1 MFEKFKFRILL
12 LFAVLL
18 MFYTIPVKNIPDYVS
33 YAFSQKKSLN
43 INIELV
49 NKNITSV
56 SADPSNEVVF
66 EVEVTNSTGQPVD
79 KAHVITEISK
89 GDGSLA
95 SQNLRTDKYGKA
107 LLSYYPPQASSENTK
122 KDNSTVTIKATLS
135 GSSRYSEK
143 SISLIKNPVVF
154 VHGYNAG
161 SYAFGTMMEYLSS
174 LGYEGHSIDYK
185 STEGVESSAKELSTY
200 IQKVK
205 SDYLSKGVQV
215 KKVDLIAHSMGGLVA
230 RFYTCSSDYSKSGDV
245 RKIIFISTPQ
255 KGSLW
260 ASVAAGYYNDK
271 GIQDL
276 IPDNTLL
283 SKTLPSMLNKGLNPN
298 IQVGSIIDQYDE
310 VVTSESA
317 SLEDWKISTEIF
329 NVGENTLTMGNL
341 LSGNIIETANHAI
354 ILNNKKVF
362 ETLGQ
367 MLENQLP
374 YPIIRK

>member
-12 LFAVLL
+12 LFAVIL

-33 YAFSQKKSLN
+33 YAFSQKRSLN
-43 INIELV
+43 INLSLV
-49 NKNITSV
+49 NKNIATV
-56 SADPSNEVVF
+56 AADPSNEVVF
-66 EVEVTNSTGQPVD
+66 EVEVTNNTGQPVD
-79 KAHVITEISK
+79 KAHVIAEIAK
-89 GDGSLA
+89 GGGSLSA
-95 SQNLRTDKYGKA
+95 QNIRTDKYGRA
-107 LLSYYPPQASSENTK
+107 LISYYPPYATSENTS
-122 KDNSTVTIKATLS
+122 KDNSAVTVRATLS
-135 GSSRYSEK
+135 GSSKNSEK
-143 SISLIKNPVVF
+143 TISLVKNPVVF
-154 VHGYNAG
+154 VHGYNSG
-161 SYAFGTMMEYLSS
+161 SYAFDTMKEYLST

-185 STEGVESSAKELSTY
+185 STEGVESSAKELNTY
-200 IQKVK
+200 LQKLK

-230 RFYTCSSDYSKSGDV
+230 RFYTCSSEYNSNNDV
-245 RKIIFISTPQ
+245 RKVIFISTPQ

-260 ASVAAGYYNDK
+260 ASVASGYYNDK

-310 VVTSESA
+310 VVTPESA
-317 SLEDWKISTEIF
+317 SLEDWKIDTEVF
-329 NVGENTLTMGNL
+329 NVGGNNLTMGNL
-341 LSGNIIETANHAI
+341 LSGNLIETANHAI

-367 MLENQLP
+367 MLESQLP
-374 YPIIRK
+374 YPAIKK